1 MFHDQ
6 AYAVLHFY
14 VLGSAASLHLW
25 LHRVLLVLDVLQGV
39 LNQVTYRPMLGRVQ
53 RLDVLQDVEDL
64 EEAGEGSDTSHYQLG
79 KACPLLC
86 TVVRK

>member
-1 MFHDQ
+1 MF
-6 AYAVLHFY
+6 
-14 VLGSAASLHLW
+14 GGTASLHLW
-25 LHRVLLVLDVLQGV
+25 LYRVFLVLDVFQGV
-39 LNQVTYRPMLGRVQ
+39 LYQITHCPVLGRVQ